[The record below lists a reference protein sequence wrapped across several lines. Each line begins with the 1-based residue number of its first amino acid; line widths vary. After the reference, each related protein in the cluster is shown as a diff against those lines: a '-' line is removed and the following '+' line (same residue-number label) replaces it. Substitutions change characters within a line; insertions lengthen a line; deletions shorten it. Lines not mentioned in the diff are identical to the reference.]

1 MNGVT
6 PTFELSTERAT
17 RELARRLAKLV
28 QASDLLVLSGAL
40 GAGKTTFAR
49 ALCVA
54 LGVDAARV
62 TSPTFAL
69 VHEFD
74 ARLPIAHADL
84 YRLRAAEELRE
95 LGLDALRD
103 EGRLLLIEWG
113 EPYVAELGGDALLL
127 GFTLDPRR
135 VSVTETGPRSH
146 ELSRALA
153 DLAEKL
159 DAKARAR

>member
-1 MNGVT
+1 VA
-6 PTFELSTERAT
+6 PTFELPTERAT
-17 RELARRLAKLV
+17 RELAQRLAKLV
-28 QASDLLVLSGAL
+28 QGGDLLVLSGAL

-54 LGVDAARV
+54 LGVDARRV

-69 VHEFD
+69 VHEFTG
-74 ARLPIAHADL
+74 ALPIAHADL

-103 EGRLLLIEWG
+103 EGRLLVVEWG
-113 EPYVAELGGDALLL
+113 EPFVAELGGDALLL

-135 VSVTETGPRSH
+135 VSAVGSGERSRKLEH
-146 ELSRALA
+146 ALA

>member
-1 MNGVT
+1 MNDVT
-6 PTFELSTERAT
+6 PTFELPTERAT

-28 QASDLLVLSGAL
+28 RGGDLLVLSGAL

-54 LGVDAARV
+54 LGVEAARV
-62 TSPTFAL
+62 TSPTFSL
-69 VHEFD
+69 VHEFT
-74 ARLPIAHADL
+74 AALPIAHADL

-135 VSVTETGPRSH
+135 VSANGSGPRSR
-146 ELSRALA
+146 ELTQALA
-153 DLAEKL
+153 ELGEKL
-159 DAKARAR
+159 DGKARAR